1 MADITERIESLK
13 PISVNKDGNTIAVY
27 PKEQVDAILDEVKK
41 ALASWE
47 AGYSNLLNVEV
58 QRILKSKQ
66 DTIKKL
72 YWMTSMYARYK
83 ASFMYHN
90 GYSLD
95 AITRYLEM
103 EKQYKDKWEKCKDGG
118 NTWISKKST

>member
-1 MADITERIESLK
+1 MADITEKIENLK
-13 PISVNKDGNTIAVY
+13 PLSVNKDGNTIAAY
-27 PKEQVDAILDEVKK
+27 PKEQVDALMDEVKK
-41 ALASWE
+41 ELASWE

-66 DTIKKL
+66 DTTKKL
-72 YWMTSMYARYK
+72 YWMTAMYARYK
-83 ASFMYHN
+83 ASYMYHY

-95 AITRYLEM
+95 EITRYM
-103 EKQYKDKWEKCKDGG
+103 EIENKYKDKWKKCKDGG

>member
-1 MADITERIESLK
+1 MADITEKIENLK

-27 PKEQVDAILDEVKK
+27 PKEQVDALLDEVKK

-66 DTIKKL
+66 DTTKKL
-72 YWMTSMYARYK
+72 Y
-83 ASFMYHN
+83 
-90 GYSLD
+90 
-95 AITRYLEM
+95 
-103 EKQYKDKWEKCKDGG
+103 
-118 NTWISKKST
+118 WISKKST

>member
-1 MADITERIESLK
+1 MADITEKIENLK
-13 PISVNKDGNTIAVY
+13 PISVNKDGNTIAAY
-27 PKEQVDAILDEVKK
+27 PKEQVDALLDEVKK

-72 YWMTSMYARYK
+72 YWMTAMYAR
-83 ASFMYHN
+83 
-90 GYSLD
+90 
-95 AITRYLEM
+95 
-103 EKQYKDKWEKCKDGG
+103 
-118 NTWISKKST
+118 